1 MINNLIEQ
9 IKDSEKKSKEIIQE
23 AKKKYSEIIEQAYCE
38 SESMVCKAKA
48 EASEII
54 KAAKTKAKTDAESE
68 IKNISTEYRNRN
80 IEILKKAAL
89 KENDAID
96 IIIKKVLD

>member
-23 AKKKYSEIIEQAYCE
+23 AKVEYSEIIEQAYLK
-38 SESMVCKAKA
+38 SENISSQAKA
-48 EASEII
+48 EAMQII
-54 KAAKTKAKTDAESE
+54 KDAKIRVQKDAEAE
-68 IKNISTEYRNRN
+68 IKDLTIEYQSKNN
-80 IEILKKAAL
+80 DTLKKASL

-96 IIIKKVLD
+96 SIIKKVLD